1 MPDRIRSNKK
11 ATASRGFTPLRI
23 ALAEKENMNMNELTL
38 TRENFEEEVL
48 RGDLPVLVDFWATWC
63 GPCRMLAPVIAEIAE
78 AHEGVLK
85 VGKVNVDEQPELATA
100 YRVESI
106 PTVFLFRNGE
116 IAAKAVG
123 FRSRADLESL
133 LGL

>member
-1 MPDRIRSNKK
+1 M
-11 ATASRGFTPLRI
+11 
-23 ALAEKENMNMNELTL
+23 AEVKVTDQNYEA
-38 TRENFEEEVL
+38 EVEQSE
-48 RGDLPVLVDFWATWC
+48 LPVLLDFWAPWC

-100 YRVESI
+100 YHVESI

>member
-1 MPDRIRSNKK
+1 MVNVVLNRYKNLRHIGCLHSAGKGRVIMEYTF
-11 ATASRGFTPLRI
+11 TA
-23 ALAEKENMNMNELTL
+23 A
-38 TRENFEEEVL
+38 NFEEEVL

>member
-38 TRENFEEEVL
+38 TKENFEEEVL

>member
-63 GPCRMLAPVIAEIAE
+63 GPCRMLAPVIEEIANE
-78 AHEGVLK
+78 YEGKVK
-85 VGKVNVDEQPELATA
+85 VGKVNVDDERELALQFG
-100 YRVESI
+100 VNSI
-106 PTVFLFRNGE
+106 PTVMVFQNGE
-116 IAAKAVG
+116 IKATSVG
-123 FRSRADLESL
+123 YRPKEEIEQL
-133 LGL
+133 LK

>member
-1 MPDRIRSNKK
+1 
-11 ATASRGFTPLRI
+11 
-23 ALAEKENMNMNELTL
+23 MNELTL

-123 FRSRADLESL
+123 FGPVPIWNPCWGCDPRHTKGVTLYGRSDIAFP
-133 LGL
+133 GF